1 METVRVY
8 ERKRDDETKKE
19 KYSGKEKAADTVV
32 DADTTN
38 NWENVISPE
47 GAASTENV
55 GRIWTDKS
63 VFNSDYS
70 FADNSP
76 LHGEVKKDAD
86 SDFLV
91 ALSALGSTSNLKS
104 TTTTTT
110 PLDIVLV
117 LDVSGS
123 MGDSMT
129 NYTYQPAYS
138 VESRGTYYA
147 YVNGGYTEIEETF
160 TGNWWKH
167 PRRLL
172 P

>member
-19 KYSGKEKAADTVV
+19 KYSGKEK
-32 DADTTN
+32 
-38 NWENVISPE
+38 
-47 GAASTENV
+47 AASTENV

-138 VESRGTYYA
+138 VESRT
-147 YVNGGYTEIEETF
+147 
-160 TGNWWKH
+160 
-167 PRRLL
+167 
-172 P
+172 